1 MIKSLLDTDW
11 YKLTMA
17 QVIFYRFPGLKVRY
31 KFLCRDTSIHF
42 PKGFDTEL
50 KEQIVNFSY
59 LGLTMSEKEWLLRQK
74 GMTKYFVDW
83 FSNYHFNP
91 DEVNVRLNNGKLEID
106 IEGSWLTTI
115 FWEVPLMALI
125 SELYFKHQDL
135 QITKDKMFMT
145 SISKKYNLTV
155 PFADFGTRRRYSSM
169 SQDILVGTM
178 KGWKYFMGTSN
189 PYFAQKHN
197 VSVVGT
203 YAHEAIMVMEVL
215 YGVQKANQIWI
226 DNWRYIYGNLYSIA
240 LADTYTTPYFLKTV
254 DKNTLMLV
262 DGLRQDSGD
271 PIEIGE
277 LIVNHYKSI
286 GIDPKDKKIV
296 FSDNLNPESATR
308 IYNHFEDVTNPI
320 FGIGTNLT
328 NDFVLKHLNM
338 VIKISHVLENGL
350 IYIPTTKLSDSSSKL
365 IGNRDILKEDNKYA
379 N

>member
-1 MIKSLLDTDW
+1 MIKSILDTDW

-50 KEQIVNFSY
+50 KEQIANLSY
-59 LGLTMSEKEWLLRQK
+59 LGLTISEKEWLLRQK

-83 FSNYHFNP
+83 FSIYHFNP
-91 DEVNVRLNNGKLEID
+91 DEVKVQLNNGKLEIE

-145 SISKKYNLTV
+145 SLCKKYDLKI

-178 KGWKYFMGTSN
+178 KGWKYFLGTSN
-189 PYFAQKHN
+189 PYFAQKHY
-197 VSVVGT
+197 VPVIGT
-203 YAHEAIMVMEVL
+203 YAHEAIMVMEAL
-215 YGVQKANQIWI
+215 YSVWESNHIWI
-226 DNWRYIYGNLYSIA
+226 ENWRYIYGNLYSIA
-240 LADTYTTPYFLKTV
+240 LADTYTTPYFFGTM
-254 DKNTLMLV
+254 DKQTLMLM

-308 IYNHFEDVTNPI
+308 IYNHFEDVTNPV

-338 VIKISHVLENGL
+338 VIKISDVLVDGK
-350 IYIPTTKLSDSSSKL
+350 YRPTTKLSDDPMKL
-365 IGNRDILKEDNKYA
+365 IGNKDILK
-379 N
+379 